1 MSEELEYD
9 FRDRMRVA
17 RPLVKA
23 VMGVD
28 PGVTGGATILSRDGA
43 VIQTLGFRSGWTHRR
58 FIAEF
63 GSMMTALQGLNSGI
77 PDAHLVSVALEKVGY
92 IGRRADGSKD
102 GGQGAFT
109 FGTVNGLIRGAILSA
124 GFFINEVAPQM
135 WQGKLRCLSGGSKD
149 VTKRKARD
157 LWPSTPWTHA
167 TADSAL
173 IAEWL
178 RRRNIEGIV

>member
-1 MSEELEYD
+1 MDEGLEYD
-9 FRDRMRVA
+9 FRERMRIA

-43 VIQTLGFRSGWTHRR
+43 VIQTLGFHSDWTHRR
-58 FIAEF
+58 FIGEF
-63 GSMMTALQGLNSGI
+63 EAMMNVLRRANVGI
-77 PDAHLVSVALEKVGY
+77 QDHHLVSVALEKVGY

-124 GFFINEVAPQM
+124 GFFINEATPQL
-135 WQGKLRCLSGGSKD
+135 WQGKLRCFSGGSKD

-157 LWPSTPWTHA
+157 LWPSTKWTHA